1 MIHQIAL
8 TNVMA
13 SINNVKN
20 KDNIHVDDCYKQE
33 RITLIK
39 ILKYTQKFNNGMI
52 VSPSS
57 DIWVLIK

>member
-1 MIHQIAL
+1 
-8 TNVMA
+8 MA